1 MKQVAPVVEQIPAT
15 RPLFRLADPAWVDPT
30 ATTYALVNGGRWNSP
45 GSHQTLYLCAD
56 EATAAAQVRRLLRG
70 SFLTP
75 EDLRDDAF
83 VLITVTLPTVALVA
97 DAHSTAGL
105 MALGLPTTYP
115 RESDG
120 TPIPRARCQPIG
132 DQLAQDGL
140 EGVHARSA
148 TDGAAE
154 HHRELAWFPR
164 DGQSAQIVKR
174 LPFGQWRHSR

>member
-1 MKQVAPVVEQIPAT
+1 MVEQIPAT
-15 RPLFRLADPAWVDPT
+15 RPLFLLADPAWVDPT